1 MGNRAAP
8 AIAGIGPRSTLDDGS
23 RMAAIDKALVL
34 YRVLWSSCGLMRLSD
49 LSRRTGMPKSTTHR
63 LLNVLIT
70 SGMVVRFGSGY
81 LAAERP
87 DDSAVKAQQVLLR
100 RLAPFVGDLFVRT
113 RLTSSLAV
121 LEDTDVVFAHRVYAH
136 DNPWT
141 PGDDTGR
148 ECAYRTATGRLL
160 LSHDLR
166 AACESTERWGL
177 RAAEAADFNRELM
190 RIKHDRCSVGD
201 KAGITVIAVPVWTDP
216 GHPNVA
222 LTVKGETD
230 LIDRHRTLY
239 WLRKVAHAASETVL
253 DTASRAVSP
262 QT

>member
-1 MGNRAAP
+1 MVNRAAP
-8 AIAGIGPRSTLDDGS
+8 AVTEIGPRSTLDDGG

-34 YRVLWSSCGLMRLSD
+34 YRVLWSSCTLMRLSD

-63 LLNVLIT
+63 LLNALIT

-87 DDSAVKAQQVLLR
+87 DDSVVKAQQALLR

-121 LEDTDVVFAHRVYAH
+121 LEDTDVVFVHRVYAH

-148 ECAYRTATGRLL
+148 VCAYRTATGRLL

-166 AACESTERWGL
+166 TACDSTERWGL
-177 RAAEAADFNRELM
+177 RAAEASEFNRELM
-190 RIKHDRCSVGD
+190 RIRQDRFSVGD
-201 KAGITVIAVPVWTDP
+201 KAGITVMAVPVWTDP

-230 LIDRHRTLY
+230 LIDRHRTLH
-239 WLRKVAHAASETVL
+239 WLRKVARAASEIVQAAPSHL
-253 DTASRAVSP
+253 VAP
-262 QT
+262 PN